1 MSTTYIEVEL
11 SGEEGLISRL
21 KQIDRTMRT
30 DAAEKMVIVGAEK
43 IRDHAILNIHETF
56 SEKQTG
62 GMTNSIIVE
71 SQRHKDGAEA
81 TAKVQKIYARIQE
94 FGGTIRPRKA
104 KLLHFFVDGK
114 EIFAKKVTLPA
125 RPYLKPAID
134 DNKPEIIKAMADVA
148 ETYIRRA

>member
-1 MSTTYIEVEL
+1 MSTTYLEVDL

-21 KQIDRTMRT
+21 KQIDRTMQT
-30 DAAEKMVIVGAEK
+30 DAAEKMVIVGAETIK
-43 IRDHAILNIHETF
+43 GAAVLNIHEIF

-104 KLLHFFVDGK
+104 KLLHFFIDGK

>member
-1 MSTTYIEVEL
+1 MSTTYLEVEL

-43 IRDHAILNIHETF
+43 IRDRAILNIHETF
-56 SEKQTG
+56 SEKQSNG
-62 GMTNSIIVE
+62 LAGSIEVT
-71 SQRHKDGAEA
+71 SQRFSDGAESIA
-81 TAKVQKIYARIQE
+81 LVNKEYARIQE
-94 FGGTIRPRKA
+94 RGGIIHARKA
-104 KLLHFFVDGK
+104 KFLHFFIDGK
-114 EIFAKKVTLPA
+114 EIFTKKVKLPA

-134 DNKPEIIKAMADVA
+134 DNKAEIIKAMADVA